1 MSMLSEAFM
10 GRFGKGD
17 QGPEQRIR
25 FARTLD
31 EMVNTEL
38 FTEFG
43 CGRFQDGFLHLFSQ
57 DLDVLDPLLET
68 WSFLLPEAEGR
79 RKVIGR
85 NAYGA
90 LLILEDFDAK
100 GVIDL
105 LCILDPI
112 TLSYWSDP
120 NCVYTNGLGH
130 WLPENKV
137 LPTFLDDRLYKA
149 TRSVLPDLE
158 FTVTEILGIKVPLP
172 LGGTMDPANFQVE
185 DITHYYTSMAPI
197 IRQAM
202 GR

>member
-1 MSMLSEAFM
+1 M

-25 FARTLD
+25 FARMLD
-31 EMVNTEL
+31 EMMNKEL

-90 LLILEDFDAK
+90 LLILEDFDTK
-100 GVIDL
+100 GGVA
-105 LCILDPI
+105 PA
-112 TLSYWSDP
+112 
-120 NCVYTNGLGH
+120 
-130 WLPENKV
+130 LPCTQADN
-137 LPTFLDDRLYKA
+137 YKEA
-149 TRSVLPDLE
+149 QVKYQADYIFYRS
-158 FTVTEILGIKVPLP
+158 
-172 LGGTMDPANFQVE
+172 M
-185 DITHYYTSMAPI
+185 
-197 IRQAM
+197 
-202 GR
+202 